1 MKLTSYIQSAMNR
14 AEYKLLEDKTYFGEV
29 PQLSEVWS
37 HSDTLEECR
46 DQLQAVLEEWI
57 VDQLYL
63 HHSIPPVINGI
74 SLDPATFD
82 PLTAADMEDISTAL
96 EEAKAEGTIPWEQVK
111 VS

>member
-1 MKLTSYIQSAMNR
+1 MLTDYIQAAMR
-14 AEYKLLEDKTYFGEV
+14 QAKYKLLEDKTYFGEIS
-29 PQLSEVWS
+29 QLSEVWS
-37 HSDTLEECR
+37 HGDTLEECR
-46 DQLQAVLEEWI
+46 NQLQTVLEEWI

-63 HHSIPPVINGI
+63 HHSIPPVIDGI

-96 EEAKAEGTIPWEQVK
+96 EEAKAEGTLPWEQVK